1 MNLKTAEKII
11 DELTKDKK
19 KLRTKE
25 YENIYYY
32 NKNEERRA

>member
-19 KLRTKE
+19 NFAL
-25 YENIYYY
+25 
-32 NKNEERRA
+32 KNLQLMKQFLFIMEQ